1 MHTYWVF
8 FIFSFEGVVAYQI
21 RYSIIMAC
29 DHSFSV
35 LYTHLGERLGAE
47 ALIYS
52 MMCGESS
59 ETVCDGKAIICMI
72 V

>member
-1 MHTYWVF
+1 MGLF

-35 LYTHLGERLGAE
+35 LYIHLGKRG
-47 ALIYS
+47 IYLQYD
-52 MMCGESS
+52 MYE
-59 ETVCDGKAIICMI
+59 
-72 V
+72 